1 MHPYFELPLLLNKV
15 ELYMIGDEFKVM
27 SPLGNKHILVNLRF
41 GFCQGVLFQ
50 VEPISWWLS
59 RFNGGSST
67 YHDRSSFNFGNQLLK
82 DLPVFD
88 ASTIGITF
96 YDAVYLE
103 NIFDHN
109 LKGMRFPLI
118 TIFGSTYI
126 A

>member
-1 MHPYFELPLLLNKV
+1 
-15 ELYMIGDEFKVM
+15 MISVLALIKCI
-27 SPLGNKHILVNLRF
+27 HIL
-41 GFCQGVLFQ
+41 
-50 VEPISWWLS
+50 S
-59 RFNGGSST
+59 

-88 ASTIGITF
+88 ASTIGIIF

-126 A
+126 ALVKCSHFKKNVAKHFGINKP